1 MLTHLLIFTR
11 FTAPLKYSYR
21 SVSQKHIDS
30 SLWIK
35 LETKIVLA
43 IRGFLTVYILTVHMI
58 YPGPCGLLT
67 FLSLLYKLLLTT

>member
-1 MLTHLLIFTR
+1 M
-11 FTAPLKYSYR
+11 
-21 SVSQKHIDS
+21 SQKHIDS

-58 YPGPCGLLT
+58 YPGPRGLLT